1 MKNLRAVSIL
11 TVLIALFSLTA
22 AIAGIFSS
30 GGPGRYVFTT
40 VHGEAVTI
48 YGSGIYRYDSVSMAS
63 QAIAQD
69 IVTLIFGIPLL
80 AVALFLS
87 RKGFLKGRILLAGTL
102 AYFLYTYTS
111 YSFTSMYNILF
122 LLDVCLMS
130 MSFFAFVLTMMS
142 FDMNV
147 LSRSFNEKLPVK
159 SIAAILIFLG
169 SVIGLMWLKNI
180 VTPFFTASVPLG
192 LEQYTTMVIQAMD
205 LGFVVPVSLISGILL
220 LKKKPF
226 GILLA
231 SVICVKAVTLLTA
244 VTAMIIGQIISGL
257 KVSVI
262 EIILFPAFNL
272 IMIATMFVFL
282 GNIKETEK
290 I

>member
-11 TVLIALFSLTA
+11 TVLIALFSLSA
-22 AIAGIFSS
+22 AIAGIFSG

-48 YGSGIYRYDSVSMAS
+48 YGSGIYRYDSVSMAA

-69 IVTLIFGIPLL
+69 IVTLILGIPLL

-147 LSRSFNEKLPVK
+147 LSRSFDEKLPVK

-180 VTPFFTASVPLG
+180 VTPLFTASVPLG

-282 GNIKETEK
+282 RNIKETEK

>member
-22 AIAGIFSS
+22 AIAGIFSG

-69 IVTLIFGIPLL
+69 IVTLILGIPLL
-80 AVALFLS
+80 AAALFLS

-111 YSFTSMYNILF
+111 YSFTSMYNLLF

-147 LSRSFNEKLPVK
+147 LSRSFDEKLPVK

-180 VTPFFTASVPLG
+180 VNPLFTASVPSG

-282 GNIKETEK
+282 RNIKETEK

>member
-22 AIAGIFSS
+22 AIAGIFSG

-48 YGSGIYRYDSVSMAS
+48 YGSGIYRYDSVSMAA

-69 IVTLIFGIPLL
+69 IVTLILGIPLL

-147 LSRSFNEKLPVK
+147 LSRSFDEKLPVK

-180 VTPFFTASVPLG
+180 VTPLFTASVPLG

-282 GNIKETEK
+282 RNIKETEK